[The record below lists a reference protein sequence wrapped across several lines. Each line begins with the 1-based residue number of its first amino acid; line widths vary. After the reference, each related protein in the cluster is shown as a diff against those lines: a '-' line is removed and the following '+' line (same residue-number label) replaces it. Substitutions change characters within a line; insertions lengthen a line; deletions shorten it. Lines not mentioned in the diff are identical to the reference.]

1 LSSKSLEKVETNT
14 KKEKVIP
21 NHLPVFRKEN
31 GKNITAKFLI
41 DCLQKTKETHENFSG
56 KSFRSGI
63 PSLCAKNPS
72 FFESAE
78 LKKLGR
84 WKSKAYE
91 NYIRDGNLDLLLYEQ
106 MTTKIL
112 NL

>member
-1 LSSKSLEKVETNT
+1 MKIFLGKVSDQES
-14 KKEKVIP
+14 P
-21 NHLPVFRKEN
+21 
-31 GKNITAKFLI
+31 
-41 DCLQKTKETHENFSG
+41 
-56 KSFRSGI
+56 
-63 PSLCAKNPS
+63 LCVPKNPG
-72 FFESAE
+72 FFESAD